1 MMIEGKRKKIILRE
15 IEREWVRKIKERN
28 AKKSDVEREGDYGH
42 FCGSAPVFEHKFLW
56 ALKFK

>member
-1 MMIEGKRKKIILRE
+1 MIDGKRKKIILRE

-28 AKKSDVEREGDYGH
+28 AKIRDVEREGGYGN
-42 FCGSAPVFEHKFLW
+42 FCGSAPVFEHKFLR